1 MTRLPI
7 IDFKTMEKVLL
18 HLGFQAVRQKG
29 SHVFYRHSKTMTPS
43 QDASVLDRRMA
54 IEEQSRDTKG
64 PRYGFK
70 TAWNQFK
77 QAERICRLFA
87 FVGIVIAVHTAL
99 GREITKFDLTAALPD
114 KTIMSEAVIPN
125 HRSAG
130 N

>member
-1 MTRLPI
+1 M
-7 IDFKTMEKVLL
+7 
-18 HLGFQAVRQKG
+18 
-29 SHVFYRHSKTMTPS
+29 MTPS

-54 IEEQSRDTKG
+54 IEEQSGDTKG
-64 PRYGFK
+64 PRYGLK
-70 TAWNQFK
+70 TAGNQSK

-99 GREITKFDLTAALPD
+99 GREITKADPTAALPE

-130 N
+130 NKSFSEFVANHIPMAQNRHTQT